1 MSYRT
6 TRRKFLQRI
15 AAAGA
20 ALPVF
25 MSSRAEAQDKHP
37 DLRVAFI
44 GTGGMGG
51 AHVGEMGNLGVSCPC
66 FCDVDTDNQSQA
78 KRMYPKATAYQD
90 YRRMF
95 DKEAKN
101 IDAVMIGVPDHS
113 HFPATIIAMQLG
125 IHVYTQKPL
134 TQTVWEARMLRRAAE
149 RYKVVTQM
157 GNQGHAGE
165 DWRRLYEIIHAG
177 GIGDVKEVHTWTDRP
192 IWPQGIGRPEGSD
205 PVPPNLDWDVWLGPA
220 PVRPFKQGVYH
231 PFAWRGWWDFGA
243 GALGDMAC
251 HTMDGMFWSLDPGY
265 PAAVKPVVINN
276 KTAET
281 FPNSSII
288 RWEFPAKGDRPG
300 FVQYWYDGGLKPDRP
315 ADLEQGRELPPTGN
329 LFVGTKGTLIIAGDY
344 GSGITTI
351 PEPLI
356 NDIGDPPK
364 LLERSPGHYLEWV
377 LACKGDGKTWSNFGY
392 AAPMTETILLGN
404 VAVHVGERIEWDG
417 EKLEITNLPDANQYI
432 NKEYREGWKVWA

>member
-6 TRRKFLQRI
+6 SRRRFLQRV

-25 MSSRAEAQDKHP
+25 MSSRAKAQDKHP

-51 AHVGEMGNLGVSCPC
+51 GHVEEMSKIGVSCPC
-66 FCDVDTDNQSQA
+66 YCDVDTNNQGKA
-78 KRMYPKATAYQD
+78 KEKYPNATAYQD

-95 DKEAKN
+95 DKEARN
-101 IDAVMIGVPDHS
+101 IDAVMVGTPDHH

-125 IHVYTQKPL
+125 INVYTQKPL
-134 TQTVWEARMLRRAAE
+134 TQTVWEARILQRAAK
-149 RYKVVTQM
+149 RYNVVTQM

-177 GIGDVKEVHTWTDRP
+177 GIGDVKAVHTWTDRP
-192 IWPQGIGRPEGSD
+192 IWPQGIDRPEGSD
-205 PVPPNLDWDVWLGPA
+205 PVPPNLDWDVWLGPG
-220 PVRPFKQGVYH
+220 PVRPFKSRAYH
-231 PFAWRGWWDFGA
+231 PFVWRGWWDYGA

-251 HTMDGMFWSLDPGY
+251 HTMDGMFWSLDPGW
-265 PAAVKPVVINN
+265 PTAVEPVVINN

-288 RWEFPAKGDRPG
+288 KWEFPAKGDRLE

-315 ADLEQGRELPPTGN
+315 ADLEEGRELPGTGN

-356 NDIGDPPK
+356 NEIGDPPK
-364 LLERSPGHYLEWV
+364 LLERSPGHYIEWV
-377 LACKGDGKTWSNFGY
+377 LACKGEGKTWSNFDY

-417 EKLEITNLPDANQYI
+417 EKVEITNLPDANRYI
-432 NKEYREGWKVWA
+432 NKDYRDGWKVW